1 VTTGIVTTGI
11 TDATG
16 YLLAAGTD
24 PDGPWAIVDG
34 LVNER
39 QVERVGR
46 PVAGS
51 PGVDLT
57 RWETTRACLDG
68 VVARRGDPA
77 ALIVLPPAARRLA
90 CASIDGQAWRYVL
103 DGTLT
108 AAMHVARAGLPH
120 LLAGH
125 GGPLVLVGWQPDPDG
140 PDAAGAA
147 ASAALGGLARALA
160 AEVAARGVRPNALLL
175 PRQAPVAGQ
184 AGLRLLLAPDAPYI
198 VGEVLTPRPIAG
210 QA

>member
-1 VTTGIVTTGI
+1 MTTGTLNE
-11 TDATG
+11 AG
-16 YLLAAGTD
+16 YLLVAGTD

-34 LVNER
+34 LVDER

-57 RWETTRACLDG
+57 RWEATRACLEG
-68 VVARRGDPA
+68 VVARRGVPG
-77 ALIVLPPAARRLA
+77 ALIVLPPAPRQLALARLDA
-90 CASIDGQAWRYVL
+90 QAWRHAL

-120 LLAGH
+120 LLRGG

-175 PRQAPVAGQ
+175 PRLAPMAGQ
-184 AGLRLLLAPDAPYI
+184 AGLRLLLAPDTPYI
-198 VGEVLTPRPIAG
+198 VAEVLTPRPIAM